1 MYLQYLPK
9 QGGGRLKNVMSFR
22 ATCDS
27 ADKTVATAWLEATG
41 ALKGPEEAAYD
52 QFVHVTKGL
61 MKEQDVVIKLQG
73 VSRLSEKEAQL
84 AIRFRDNLPP
94 NVVVPICE
102 FNVQAHVSRVDR
114 WDGHAALSG
123 NVDASSDHL
132 RRTLRTLSAQ
142 GPVGRLRRPIGQR
155 RAFKCK
161 NDLINWKQ
169 PVTQP
174 KQFCSGKTDLTSVF
188 VMEHIPHN
196 LIEYAIS
203 HPTPKAPILKQIGFA
218 LLNLQVQWGL
228 THGDIASGNIMLDI
242 GDPKT
247 ITYTI
252 GGPIHV
258 DTQGYEV
265 VFIDFQRSV
274 QTRELGAVLDE
285 ICLAYELL
293 WRWAKWPIR
302 DLMDRIEATTSIPE
316 LITIL
321 QSIH

>member
-9 QGGGRLKNVMSFR
+9 QGGGRLKNVMTFR
-22 ATCDS
+22 ATCDF

-41 ALKGPEEAAYD
+41 TLKGPEEAAYD

-102 FNVQAHVSRVDR
+102 F
-114 WDGHAALSG
+114 
-123 NVDASSDHL
+123 
-132 RRTLRTLSAQ
+132 
-142 GPVGRLRRPIGQR
+142 
-155 RAFKCK
+155 KCK
-161 NDLINWKQ
+161 NDLITWRQ

-196 LIEYAIS
+196 LIEYAMT
-203 HPTPKAPILKQIGFA
+203 HPLPRGTILKQIGFA
-218 LLNLQVQWGL
+218 LLNLQVQWGI

-302 DLMDRIEATTSIPE
+302 DLMDRIEATTTIPE
-316 LITIL
+316 LITNL